1 MSRDRSSRLIEIA
14 AEKRGDTGA
23 ALRLFDGKTTAW
35 VPKSLVEDNRDGT
48 FTMPEWLAKEK
59 ELI

>member
-1 MSRDRSSRLIEIA
+1 MAGRSDLIDIS
-14 AEKRGDTGA
+14 AE
-23 ALRLFDGKTTAW
+23 LRHETDSAYLIFDGDQEAW
-35 VPKSLVEDNRDGT
+35 VPKSLVEWDGEMT

>member
-1 MSRDRSSRLIEIA
+1 MSYRKLIDLAGEVVHET
-14 AEKRGDTGA
+14 EK
-23 ALRLFDGKTTAW
+23 AW
-35 VPKSLVEDNRDGT
+35 LVDFGELKPVWLAKSVVQKNDDGT